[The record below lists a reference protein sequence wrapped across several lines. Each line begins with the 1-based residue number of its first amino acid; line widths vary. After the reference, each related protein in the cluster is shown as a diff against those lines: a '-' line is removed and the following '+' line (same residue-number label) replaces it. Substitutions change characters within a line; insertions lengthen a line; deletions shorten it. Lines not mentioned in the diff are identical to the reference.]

1 MRRLD
6 HVLLELKLAPTRSK
20 AQQLIEAGEVEVL
33 VRQEWTVIRQSS
45 YSVAQPSLQTV
56 RIKEGSQTLKYVSR
70 GGLKLEGALEHLRLD
85 VAGYWV
91 LDLGIS
97 TGGFSDCLLQKGAR
111 EICGIDVGHEQL
123 HEKLSR
129 DPRLLVIEGLN
140 VKDIGS
146 DRSVTQWLK
155 SGCDLCVAD
164 LSFISLLS
172 VLNVISSTLPPDTK
186 FLGLV
191 KPQFEVGREH
201 LDKRGVVVDDPHIFA
216 ELRARI
222 LREMEKCGLS
232 KAEYFPSRLR
242 GQDGNQE
249 FFVYSCRG

>member
-6 HVLLELKLAPTRSK
+6 HVLVELRLAPTRSK

-33 VRQEWTVIRQSS
+33 IRQQWTTIRQSS
-45 YSVAQPSLQTV
+45 YSISQPSVETV
-56 RIKEGSQTLKYVSR
+56 RIKEGSETLKYVSR
-70 GGLKLEGALEHLRLD
+70 AGLKLEGALEHLKLD
-85 VAGYWV
+85 VSGFRV

-97 TGGFSDCLLQKGAR
+97 TGGFSDCLLQRGAR
-111 EICGIDVGHEQL
+111 EICGVDVGHEQL
-123 HEKLSR
+123 HEKLAG
-129 DPRLLVIEGLN
+129 DPRVLVIEGLN

-146 DRSVTQWLK
+146 DRSVLEWLK
-155 SGCDLCVAD
+155 NGCDICLAD
-164 LSFISLLS
+164 LSFISLQS
-172 VLNVISSTLPPDTK
+172 VLSVISSVLPPQTK

-201 LDKRGVVVDDPHIFA
+201 LDKRGVVVDDPQIFE
-216 ELRARI
+216 ELRVRI